1 MQRHCAVAADKAMP
15 SLYARSKDLGS
26 SLVLGGLVGLVG
38 AGVSVVFL
46 KALSFANNAR
56 VDNGW
61 LIYLLPVAGLAIGL
75 TYHHF
80 GDHVS
85 RGSNLV
91 LEEIHEP
98 GAGVPRRMAPMVFAA
113 TFVSHVFGAST
124 GREGAGIQITS
135 SIVDGAARLFS
146 PTLETRRL
154 LLITSIAAAFG
165 GLFGVPIAGVVFAL
179 EFQESGR
186 IRYEAILSALTA
198 ALVAFYSV
206 ESFHLEHLTENMLGP
221 IDINGS
227 LIWKLVV
234 LAAASAALAM
244 SFVKATHFV
253 HKTATRFISWP
264 PLRPVVGAFLVL
276 ALVALSG
283 SRDYLGL
290 SGPLAHKAFVG
301 ATGIAAA
308 AFAWKFVFTSIS
320 LGTGF
325 IGGEMVPLFIIGA
338 LAGAQVATVLGASVP
353 LFAAVGMVA
362 TFSAAA
368 NAPIACIIMGVELF
382 GANAL
387 IPFTIACVLSYAVS
401 GHGGIYSAQKRT
413 AIRH

>member
-1 MQRHCAVAADKAMP
+1 VAADKAMP
-15 SLYARSKDLGS
+15 SLFARSKDLS
-26 SLVLGGLVGLVG
+26 FSLVLGGLVGLVG
-38 AGVSVVFL
+38 AGVAIAFL
-46 KALSFANNAR
+46 KALSFANDAR

-61 LIYLLPVAGLAIGL
+61 LIYLLPVAGLGIGL

-80 GDHVS
+80 GNHVS
-85 RGSNLV
+85 RGNNLV

-98 GAGVPRRMAPMVFAA
+98 GTGVPRRMAPMVFAA
-113 TFVSHVFGAST
+113 TFVSHLFGAST

-135 SIVDGAARLFS
+135 SIVDGVARLFS

-198 ALVAFYSV
+198 ALVAFYTV
-206 ESFHLEHLTENMLGP
+206 ESFNLEHLTENAIGP
-221 IDINGS
+221 IDINVS
-227 LIWKLVV
+227 LVWKLVI
-234 LAAASAALAM
+234 LAAASAAIAM

-253 HKTATRFISWP
+253 HDAATRFIAWP
-264 PLRPVVGAFLVL
+264 PLRPVVGAFAVL

-290 SGPLAHKAFVG
+290 SGPLANQAFIG
-301 ATGIAAA
+301 ATGITAA

-338 LAGAQVATVLGASVP
+338 LAGAQVAVVLGASVP

-368 NAPIACIIMGVELF
+368 NVPIACIILGVELF

-387 IPFTIACVLSYAVS
+387 IPFTIACVLSYVMS
-401 GHGGIYSAQKRT
+401 GHGGIYSAQKR
-413 AIRH
+413 AAVRH

>member
-1 MQRHCAVAADKAMP
+1 VVDADKAMP
-15 SLYARSKDLGS
+15 SLYARFHETFSITKSKQQRCGNWRCWCS
-26 SLVLGGLVGLVG
+26 AEYGNYV
-38 AGVSVVFL
+38 AGVHT
-46 KALSFANNAR
+46 R

-61 LIYLLPVAGLAIGL
+61 LIYLLPVAGLVIGL
-75 TYHHF
+75 SYHYL
-80 GDHVS
+80 GSHVS
-85 RGSNLV
+85 RGANLV

-98 GAGVPRRMAPMVFAA
+98 GDGVPRRMAPMVFAA
-113 TFVSHVFGAST
+113 TFVSHIFGAST

-135 SIVDGAARLFS
+135 SFVDGIARMFS
-146 PTLETRRL
+146 PSIETRRL

-165 GLFGVPIAGVVFAL
+165 GLFGVPIAGVVFVL

-198 ALVAFYSV
+198 ALIAFYTV
-206 ESFHLEHLTENMLGP
+206 EMFDLEHLTENALGP
-221 IDINGS
+221 IDISAS
-227 LIWKLVV
+227 LVWKLVV

-244 SFVKATHFV
+244 SFVKVTHFV
-253 HKTATRFISWP
+253 HHSAARFISWP
-264 PLRPVVGAFLVL
+264 PLRPFIGGCVVLL
-276 ALVALSG
+276 LVAVSG

-290 SGPLAHKAFVG
+290 SGPLAQQAFVG
-301 ATGIAAA
+301 AAGISVA

-338 LAGAQVATVLGASVP
+338 LAGAQVADLLGASVP

-362 TFSAAA
+362 TFSAAS
-368 NAPIACIIMGVELF
+368 NAPIACIILGVELF

-387 IPFTIACVLSYAVS
+387 IPFTLACVLSYAVS

-413 AIRH
+413 AVRH

>member
-1 MQRHCAVAADKAMP
+1 VAVADKAMP
-15 SLYARSKDLGS
+15 SLFARSKDLAF
-26 SLVLGGLVGLVG
+26 SLVLGVIVGLIG
-38 AGVSVVFL
+38 AAVAVAFL
-46 KALSFANNAR
+46 KALTFANDTR

-61 LIYLLPVAGLAIGL
+61 IIYLLPVAGLIIGL

-80 GDHVS
+80 GNHVS

-135 SIVDGAARLFS
+135 SIVDGLSRFFS
-146 PTLETRRL
+146 PSLETRRL
-154 LLITSIAAAFG
+154 LLITSVAAAFG

-186 IRYEAILSALTA
+186 IRYEAILSSLSA
-198 ALVAFYSV
+198 ALVAFYAV
-206 ESFHLEHLTENMLGP
+206 EAFGLEHLTENPLGVV
-221 IDINGS
+221 DITAS
-227 LIWKLVV
+227 LMWKLVV
-234 LAAASAALAM
+234 VAAVSAALAM
-244 SFVKATHFV
+244 SFVKATHVV
-253 HKTATRFISWP
+253 HHAAARFITWP
-264 PLRPVVGAFLVL
+264 PLRPVVGACALL
-276 ALVALSG
+276 ALVWLSG

-290 SGPLAHKAFVG
+290 SGPLAREAFVG
-301 ATGIAAA
+301 AAGITAA
-308 AFAWKFVFTSIS
+308 AFAWKFVFTAVS

-338 LAGAQVATVLGASVP
+338 LAGAQVADLLGASLP

-362 TFSAAA
+362 TFSAAS
-368 NAPIACIIMGVELF
+368 NAPIACIVLGVELF
-382 GANAL
+382 GANAM
-387 IPFTIACVLSYAVS
+387 IPFTIACVLSYVVS

-413 AIRH
+413 QVRH

>member
-1 MQRHCAVAADKAMP
+1 MP
-15 SLYARSKDLGS
+15 SLYARSKDLS
-26 SLVLGGLVGLVG
+26 VSLVLGAIVGIIG
-38 AGVSVVFL
+38 AGIAIAFL
-46 KALSFANNAR
+46 KALTIANDTR

-61 LIYLLPVAGLAIGL
+61 LIYLLPVAGLVIGL
-75 TYHHF
+75 TYHYL
-80 GDHVS
+80 GSHVS
-85 RGSNLV
+85 RGANLV

-98 GAGVPRRMAPMVFAA
+98 GDGVPRRMAPMVFGA
-113 TFVSHVFGAST
+113 TFISHVFGAST

-135 SIVDGAARLFS
+135 SVVDGLARFFS
-146 PTLETRRL
+146 PSLETRRL

-198 ALVAFYSV
+198 ALVAFYTV
-206 ESFHLEHLTENMLGP
+206 EIFDLEHLTENALGP
-221 IDINGS
+221 IDIS
-227 LIWKLVV
+227 ATLVLKLVV

-244 SFVKATHFV
+244 LFVKVTHFI
-253 HKTATRFISWP
+253 HRSAANIISWP
-264 PLRPVVGAFLVL
+264 PLRPFIGGCMVL
-276 ALVALSG
+276 LLVAVSG

-290 SGPLAHKAFVG
+290 SGPLAQQAFVG
-301 ATGIAAA
+301 AAGISAA
-308 AFAWKFVFTSIS
+308 AFAWKFVFTSVS

-338 LAGAQVATVLGASVP
+338 LAGAQIADLLGASIP

-362 TFSAAA
+362 TFSAAS
-368 NAPIACIIMGVELF
+368 NAPLACIVLGVELF

-387 IPFTIACVLSYAVS
+387 VPFTIACVLAYVVS

-413 AIRH
+413 VVRH

>member
-1 MQRHCAVAADKAMP
+1 MP
-15 SLYARSKDLGS
+15 SLFARSKDLGF

-38 AGVSVVFL
+38 AGVAVAFL
-46 KALSFANNAR
+46 KLLTFGNDLR
-56 VDNGW
+56 VNNGW

-80 GDHVS
+80 GNHVS

-98 GAGVPRRMAPMVFAA
+98 GAGVPPRMAPMVFVA
-113 TFVSHVFGAST
+113 TFVSHLFGAST

-135 SIVDGAARLFS
+135 SIVDNVARYFS
-146 PTLETRRL
+146 PSLETRRL
-154 LLITSIAAAFG
+154 LLITATAAAFS

-198 ALVAFYSV
+198 ALVAFYTV
-206 ESFHLEHLTENMLGP
+206 EMFHLEHLAEKALGP
-221 IDINGS
+221 VDINGS
-227 LIWKLVV
+227 VVWKLAV
-234 LAAASAALAM
+234 LAVVSAALAM

-253 HKTATRFISWP
+253 HHTAERFITWP
-264 PLRPVVGAFLVL
+264 PLRPVVGSFAIL
-276 ALVALSG
+276 ALVGLSG

-290 SGPLAHKAFVG
+290 STSLGHKAFAG
-301 ATGIAAA
+301 AAGIAAA

-368 NAPIACIIMGVELF
+368 NVPIACVIMGIELF

-387 IPFTIACVLSYAVS
+387 IPFTIACVLSYVMS

>member
-1 MQRHCAVAADKAMP
+1 MQQRCAAVADKAMP
-15 SLYARSKDLGS
+15 SLFARSKDLS
-26 SLVLGGLVGLVG
+26 FSLFLGGLVGLVG
-38 AGVSVVFL
+38 AGVAVAFL
-46 KALSFANNAR
+46 KATSFANDAR
-56 VDNGW
+56 VENGW
-61 LIYLLPVAGLAIGL
+61 LIYLLPVAGLVIGL

-80 GDHVS
+80 GNHVS

-113 TFVSHVFGAST
+113 TFVSHLFGAST

-135 SIVDGAARLFS
+135 SIVDGAARFFS

-198 ALVAFYSV
+198 ALVAFYAV
-206 ESFHLEHLTENMLGP
+206 ESFNLEHLTENALGP
-221 IDINGS
+221 IDINFS
-227 LIWKLVV
+227 LVWKLVV
-234 LAAASAALAM
+234 LAAASAAIAM

-253 HKTATRFISWP
+253 HSAAARFISWP
-264 PLRPVVGAFLVL
+264 PLRPVVGACAVL

-290 SGPLAHKAFVG
+290 SGPLAQQAFVG
-301 ATGIAAA
+301 AAGITAG

-338 LAGAQVATVLGASVP
+338 LAGAQVAIVLGASVP

-368 NAPIACIIMGVELF
+368 NVPIACIILGVELF

-387 IPFTIACVLSYAVS
+387 IPFTIACVLSYALS
-401 GHGGIYSAQKRT
+401 GHGGLYSAQKRS
-413 AIRH
+413 AVRH

>member
-1 MQRHCAVAADKAMP
+1 MQLHCVAVADKAMP
-15 SLYARSKDLGS
+15 SLFARFKDLAF
-26 SLVLGGLVGLVG
+26 SLVLGAIVGLIG
-38 AGVSVVFL
+38 AAVAVAFL
-46 KALSFANNAR
+46 KALTFANDTR
-56 VDNGW
+56 VENSW
-61 LIYLLPVAGLAIGL
+61 IIYLLPVAGLIIGL

-80 GDHVS
+80 GNHVS

-135 SIVDGAARLFS
+135 SIVDGISRLFLPS
-146 PTLETRRL
+146 LETRRL
-154 LLITSIAAAFG
+154 LLITSVAAAFG

-186 IRYEAILSALTA
+186 IRYEAILSSLSA
-198 ALVAFYSV
+198 ALVAFYAV
-206 ESFHLEHLTENMLGP
+206 EKFDLEHLTENPLGP
-221 IDINGS
+221 VDITTS

-234 LAAASAALAM
+234 LSAVSAALAM

-253 HKTATRFISWP
+253 HHAAARFITWP
-264 PLRPVVGAFLVL
+264 PLRPVVGACVVL
-276 ALVALSG
+276 ALVGLSG

-290 SGPLAHKAFVG
+290 SGPLAREAFVG
-301 ATGIAAA
+301 AAGITAA
-308 AFAWKFVFTSIS
+308 AFAWKFVFTAVS

-338 LAGAQVATVLGASVP
+338 LAGAQVADLLGASLP

-362 TFSAAA
+362 TFSAAS
-368 NAPIACIIMGVELF
+368 NAPIACIVLGVELF

-387 IPFTIACVLSYAVS
+387 VPFTIACVLAYAVS

-413 AIRH
+413 LVRH